1 MRTVLLC
8 LALFFSTTIAQDAA
22 WGNRKRG
29 KAWSAETLRLIESAK
44 LFNVVPT
51 DIDSFCPNYRNAD
64 QKTRSAFWLML
75 ISAMAKKESGLDTA
89 ALYVEPFMNRDSEYV
104 VGRGLLQ
111 VAMDDKEANG
121 CRIRDTL
128 DLFHAKVNLACGIH
142 ILNKLVRKDLRIG
155 SYRGEKN
162 GRGIARYWS
171 VLRFSN
177 PAQRWIRRTTK
188 NAACCK

>member
-1 MRTVLLC
+1 MS
-8 LALFFSTTIAQDAA
+8 LATAQEAA
-22 WGNRKRG
+22 WGSRKRG
-29 KAWSAETLRLIESAK
+29 RLWTAETLRLIDSVK

-64 QKTRSAFWLML
+64 PPARSAFWVML
-75 ISAMAKKESGLDTA
+75 VSAMAKRESGFDTA

-111 VAMDDKEANG
+111 VAMDDKAAHG

-128 DLFHAKVNLACGIH
+128 DLFHPGVNLACGVR
-142 ILNKLVRKDLRIG
+142 ILNQLVRRDLRIG
-155 SYRGEKN
+155 SYRGEKH
-162 GRGIARYWS
+162 GRGAACYWS

-177 PAQRWIRRTTK
+177 PGQRWIRRTTK
-188 NAACCK
+188 AAGCCKQLKH